1 MPKKI
6 DLTTVSPERAA
17 KLLAGREQKKRAYQ
31 RRREELLQR
40 NKAWREA
47 NPAKA
52 NACVKTWQTENP
64 ERKAANTKAYYERNK
79 AAVLARSAVRNA
91 ELADSVVKGLYC
103 ARTPLQSKDVPDELV
118 PLIRNSILV
127 KRAIKEQ
134 KRELRRAD
142 D

>member
-6 DLTTVSPERAA
+6 DLSTATPERAA

-40 NKAWREA
+40 NRVWREE
-47 NPAKA
+47 NPDKAKA
-52 NACVKTWQTENP
+52 CVQTWQVENP

-79 AAVLARSAVRNA
+79 AAVLARSAVRHA
-91 ELADSVVKGLYC
+91 VLADSVVKGLYC
-103 ARTPLQSKDVPDELV
+103 AGTPLQSKDIPDALV

-142 D
+142 N